1 MSSRPQPSSSSIEE
15 PSNQVTVMMEPK
27 ETQST
32 TSDGD
37 TNNINSKQDQT
48 TPSPAPT
55 TLRTSARERKPIRTI
70 GELWIAEQQQLVQ
83 LGSSY
88 GGSNKKNKGTAVV
101 RHAPRSSGS
110 VKAPTKTVPKKTEP
124 TTKKK
129 TATIKGSNNSNVPGI
144 TWRKEPKVFMVRVNT
159 GRNKRK
165 YIGQFKTFEGES
177 FTQIHIQHNSLSF
190 SYLVHYFN

>member
-1 MSSRPQPSSSSIEE
+1 
-15 PSNQVTVMMEPK
+15 MEPK

-37 TNNINSKQDQT
+37 TNNINNKQDQT

-88 GGSNKKNKGTAVV
+88 GGNNQKNKVTAAVA
-101 RHAPRSSGS
+101 RHAPRSSGG

-124 TTKKK
+124 TKKK

-144 TWRKEPKVFMVRVNT
+144 TWRKVSKVFMVRVNT

-177 FTQIHIQHNSLSF
+177 FTQIHIVYYIIMTPCRFLILF
-190 SYLVHYFN
+190 IILIEY